1 MAEVRW
7 SRSSPAVEVE
17 PESETESPD
26 RGPKA
31 EVRRSGPSPE
41 ADFESRATKHSENI
55 PKPNPNITTP
65 HSCPPCQPC
74 LPPSVGNNVYRLVD
88 LHIQFAPGVAHAK
101 HIA

>member
-1 MAEVRW
+1 MDEVRW

-17 PESETESPD
+17 PESDTESPD

-41 ADFESRATKHSENI
+41 ADFDTRATKHSENI

-65 HSCPPCQPC
+65 TPAPHANLASRQLLGTTCIAW
-74 LPPSVGNNVYRLVD
+74 LTYTSNLHRESHIPS
-88 LHIQFAPGVAHAK
+88 K
-101 HIA
+101 